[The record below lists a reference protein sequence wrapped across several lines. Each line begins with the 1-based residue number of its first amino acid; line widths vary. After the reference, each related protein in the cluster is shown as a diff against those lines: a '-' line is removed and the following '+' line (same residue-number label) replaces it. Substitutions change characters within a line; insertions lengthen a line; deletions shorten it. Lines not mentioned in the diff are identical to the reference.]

1 MLTLYRYLTGNYHFF
16 DFQAEWYGNQKSGMV
31 IYFFDSPA
39 ACHLDSLWLALG
51 VAESATP
58 KIMFR
63 PPKRQKILKKRPIL
77 FSARCALTRS
87 LLRESCISSRPQAG
101 QEKNFPTPL
110 NFGISGAA
118 SKVVFLPLI
127 SGNSHFLIPQPPPPL
142 IPRDMQTG
150 KV

>member
-63 PPKRQKILKKRPIL
+63 PPKRQKILKNAQFFFGSL
-77 FSARCALTRS
+77 RS
-87 LLRESCISSRPQAG
+87 LEACFGNHAFRPAKKNSR
-101 QEKNFPTPL
+101 
-110 NFGISGAA
+110 
-118 SKVVFLPLI
+118 LP
-127 SGNSHFLIPQPPPPL
+127 
-142 IPRDMQTG
+142 
-150 KV
+150 